1 MVPCGDIPPVGV
13 EQSREE
19 HSLLNRDRIEQC
31 PAPHIV
37 FEAACL
43 LFEERRQVTRPYR
56 VCVPNDKDR
65 RPIGLTRHRL
75 FLLFVAAWL
84 EAVHAKPPLASDNGA
99 LGRLE
104 WVDHQHHRDRNNDG
118 DERSHKDV
126 RILDDRDDQ
135 RRENMSGQED

>member
-1 MVPCGDIPPVGV
+1 MLLDLVYCAYFFFLMIRRPPRSTRTDTLFPYTTLFRSSLTWQNMVPCGDIPPVGV

-37 FEAACL
+37 FAAACL

-65 RPIGLTRHRL
+65 RPIGLTSHRL
-75 FLLFVAAWL
+75 FLLFVAADR
-84 EAVHAKPPLASDNGA
+84 KSTPLNY
-99 LGRLE
+99 
-104 WVDHQHHRDRNNDG
+104 
-118 DERSHKDV
+118 SH
-126 RILDDRDDQ
+126 
-135 RRENMSGQED
+135 

>member
-19 HSLLNRDRIEQC
+19 HSLLNLDRIEQC

-43 LFEERRQVTRPYR
+43 LFDERRQVTRPYP
-56 VCVPNDKDR
+56 VCVPNDTYR

-75 FLLFVAAWL
+75 FIIFLAEWL
-84 EAVHAKPPLASDNGA
+84 QLVHPKPPPARDNGP
-99 LGRLE
+99 LDRHE
-104 WVDHQHHRDRNNDG
+104 W
-118 DERSHKDV
+118 
-126 RILDDRDDQ
+126 
-135 RRENMSGQED
+135 

>member
-1 MVPCGDIPPVGV
+1 MLLDLVYCAYFFFLMIRRPPRSTRTDTLFPYTTLFRSSLTWQNMVPCGDIPPVGV

-56 VCVPNDKDR
+56 VGVPNDKDR
-65 RPIGLTRHRL
+65 RPIGLTRPRH

-84 EAVHAKPPLASDNGA
+84 EAGHAKPPQHQKTV
-99 LGRLE
+99 GR
-104 WVDHQHHRDRNNDG
+104 
-118 DERSHKDV
+118 
-126 RILDDRDDQ
+126 
-135 RRENMSGQED
+135 